1 MERLSLDAFTKYT
14 FLSGLAC
21 APEDGTPAFLCAKAD
36 TGENG
41 YLRDLWVLKDRDAP
55 LRLTGDGKTGAFLWD
70 SADTLLSPPPA
81 VKKGKRRERGG
92 EERTDFYR
100 ISASTAAKRRKLFPS
115 PLSVTPSRKVRE
127 GRLSAAGGLGHALL
141 KAYTLSGKG
150 KRSPVGGEK
159 RGLPCSG

>member
-70 SADTLLSPPPA
+70 SADTLLFTSS
-81 VKKGKRRERGG
+81 RREEGKKKREAG
-92 EERTDFYR
+92 E
-100 ISASTAAKRRKLFPS
+100 
-115 PLSVTPSRKVRE
+115 
-127 GRLSAAGGLGHALL
+127 
-141 KAYTLSGKG
+141 
-150 KRSPVGGEK
+150 
-159 RGLPCSG
+159 